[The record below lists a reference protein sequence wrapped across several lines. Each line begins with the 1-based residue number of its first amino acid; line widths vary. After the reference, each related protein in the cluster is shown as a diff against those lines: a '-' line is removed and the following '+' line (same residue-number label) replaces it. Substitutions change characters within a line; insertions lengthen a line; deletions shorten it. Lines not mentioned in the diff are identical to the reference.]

1 MARYVLQRLLS
12 AVVVLWGVTVLVFS
26 MVHATPGDP
35 VRVLLGDSA
44 RGATA
49 EDLARLRSELGLDQP
64 LLVQYKNFLAGLLQG
79 DLGKSWRT
87 NRPVAAEI
95 AERLPYTLQLTVAA
109 LLVAVLIGLPAGV
122 LAATRPYSSV
132 DYALTGLALV
142 GVSMPVF
149 WLGLLLMMVFA
160 LTLGWFPASGS
171 GTWRHLVLPA
181 LTVGA
186 ASTAFIA
193 RMTRAAMLEVLTE
206 DYVRTARAKGLSEW
220 AVVGKH
226 ALRNA
231 AAPILTAIGL
241 QFGGLM
247 GGAVLTETVFAWP
260 GLGRLVVNA
269 ILTRDLYM
277 LQGSILFTAFLFI
290 VVNLLVDIGYSLLN
304 PKVRFA

>member
-206 DYVRTARAKGLSEW
+206 DYVRTARAKGLSES

>member
-109 LLVAVLIGLPAGV
+109 RLVAVLIGLPAGV
-122 LAATRPYSSV
+122 LAATRPDSSV

-160 LTLGWFPASGS
+160 LTLGWVAASGS
-171 GTWRHLVLPA
+171 GPARHLVRPA
-181 LTVGA
+181 LPVGA
-186 ASTAFIA
+186 ASAAFVA
-193 RMTRAAMLEVLTE
+193 RMARAARLEVLTE

-231 AAPILTAIGL
+231 AGPILTAIGL

-247 GGAVLTETVFAWP
+247 
-260 GLGRLVVNA
+260 
-269 ILTRDLYM
+269 
-277 LQGSILFTAFLFI
+277 
-290 VVNLLVDIGYSLLN
+290 
-304 PKVRFA
+304 

>member
-109 LLVAVLIGLPAGV
+109 LLVAVLIGLPAGG

>member
-260 GLGRLVVNA
+260 GIGR
-269 ILTRDLYM
+269 
-277 LQGSILFTAFLFI
+277 
-290 VVNLLVDIGYSLLN
+290 LLVDAIAFRDYPIVQGAVLVIATGFVLTNLFVDILYAYLD
-304 PKVRFA
+304 PRIRYA